1 MDGRP
6 HPPEW
11 APHTWMGFSRA
22 GWVGDRLIV
31 ETTHIKQGWHRR
43 NGVPASDW
51 TTMTEHYIRHGNYFT
66 HIEVIRDPVYLT
78 EPMVKSQHFEL
89 NPRELPSQTWLWP
102 CTAVE
107 EVATRGENDVRTFS
121 PARTRSLGR
130 RAKRRIYRPT
140 VRPAGLPR
148 SIPNGSMRSAGPS
161 PRTVWI
167 EAAPPR
173 APDSPADEVHIWPIR
188 DNIYMLVG
196 AGANSTVQVGDDGV
210 LVVDTKLTGAGE
222 RLVAAIR
229 SITDKPIRFIV
240 NTNADADNIGG
251 NEAVSKAG
259 STRTGGVVVRQIGE
273 EIVDAAAIVAHENV
287 LARVSAPT
295 GEASALPQAAWP
307 TDTFYR
313 DRREFPF
320 DGEGIVLMHARAAH
334 TDGDLIV
341 FFRRSD
347 VISAGDVFSTT
358 GYPVIDAA
366 RGGSIQGLLAA
377 LNEII
382 EIAIPDVDHQGG
394 TMIVPAHGR
403 LSDEMD
409 VVEYRDMITIVRDR
423 IQAML
428 DEGKSL
434 EEVRAARPTYDFD
447 ARYGAETGPWTT
459 TMFVDAIYRD
469 LEAARR

>member
-1 MDGRP
+1 
-6 HPPEW
+6 
-11 APHTWMGFSRA
+11 
-22 GWVGDRLIV
+22 
-31 ETTHIKQGWHRR
+31 
-43 NGVPASDW
+43 
-51 TTMTEHYIRHGNYFT
+51 
-66 HIEVIRDPVYLT
+66 
-78 EPMVKSQHFEL
+78 
-89 NPRELPSQTWLWP
+89 
-102 CTAVE
+102 
-107 EVATRGENDVRTFS
+107 
-121 PARTRSLGR
+121 
-130 RAKRRIYRPT
+130 
-140 VRPAGLPR
+140 
-148 SIPNGSMRSAGPS
+148 
-161 PRTVWI
+161 
-167 EAAPPR
+167 
-173 APDSPADEVHIWPIR
+173 
-188 DNIYMLVG
+188 
-196 AGANSTVQVGDDGV
+196 
-210 LVVDTKLTGAGE
+210 
-222 RLVAAIR
+222 
-229 SITDKPIRFIV
+229 
-240 NTNADADNIGG
+240 
-251 NEAVSKAG
+251 
-259 STRTGGVVVRQIGE
+259 
-273 EIVDAAAIVAHENV
+273 
-287 LARVSAPT
+287 
-295 GEASALPQAAWP
+295 
-307 TDTFYR
+307 
-313 DRREFPF
+313 
-320 DGEGIVLMHARAAH
+320 MHARAAH

-341 FFRRSD
+341 VFRRSD